1 MFESILDNLKKL
13 TFIYIYK
20 SLCIC
25 ETSRQYFDA
34 TSKGFFFI
42 ISGVCE
48 MRRLHT
54 PEGIVKD
61 SKNSR
66 HSHS

>member
-1 MFESILDNLKKL
+1 MFESILDNFKKL
-13 TFIYIYK
+13 TPKYLFSFIYIYIYK

-25 ETSRQYFDA
+25 ETSRQYFGA

-42 ISGVCE
+42 ISSVCE

-54 PEGIVKD
+54 SKGIIKD
-61 SKNSR
+61 S
-66 HSHS
+66 